1 MPTIK
6 QKIAPCLWFDTQAE
20 EAATFYTSVFK
31 NSRINHISRYGE
43 AGREVHGKKAGTV
56 MVVAFEIEGL
66 AFTALNGGPQFKFS
80 PAISLI
86 VDCPT
91 QAEVDGLWDRLGE
104 GGKPGQCGWLTDK
117 FGVSWQ
123 IVPSLIPRIIESGD
137 AATIE
142 RVMRAIMPMTKL
154 DIAKLQQAY
163 EAN

>member
-1 MPTIK
+1 MSE
-6 QKIAPCLWFDTQAE
+6 QKITPCLWFDFKAE
-20 EAATFYTSVFK
+20 EAVAHYLSIFE
-31 NSRINHISRYGE
+31 NSGVVSTALYGD
-43 AGREVHGKKAGTV
+43 AGPGPKGAV
-56 MVVAFEIEGL
+56 MTILFEIEGQRFL
-66 AFTALNGGPQFKFS
+66 ALNGGPQFVFT

-86 VDCPT
+86 VDCAT
-91 QAEVDGLWDRLGE
+91 QAEVDALWERLGE

-163 EAN
+163 EAK